1 MDRDSLAMFTLGAIS
16 FVAPLALFGLATLP
30 ILWWLLRVIP
40 PAPRRVRFPAI
51 RLVMRLVNPEESS
64 AKTPLWLTLLR
75 LALIT
80 LVILGAAHPIL
91 NATNQFAEDGP
102 LILIVDDGWASA
114 RHWNKRQTAFSNL
127 MDQAERQGRAVA
139 VITTAPGNA
148 DQSRAMESLLT
159 ADAARQLLGALQ
171 PKPWPVNRIATTSI
185 LNELKYQGTPQV
197 VWLSNVLNDKP
208 DGSDVAE
215 FTSILQKIGDLTVLA
230 DTLGALS
237 PLLMPPVSERDGL
250 TISARRAASGV
261 ASSLSVRVRG
271 EDGNVLTRQPI
282 KFDAG
287 ETTGKLKLTL
297 PAEIR
302 NKVTFIEIE
311 NFNSAGSTVLVDER
325 WRRRPVG
332 LVSARKRSSS
342 QPLLDNLFYLD
353 KALDPF
359 TEVRV
364 GTMEELFKRE
374 IAMVVLADP
383 GKMTTKQNDRLLRWV
398 KLGGIALRFAGPR
411 LASEKNPVLPVRL
424 RQGSRDLGG
433 ALSWAKP
440 AALAAFRQNSP
451 FAGLVIPKDVR
462 VRRQVLAQPS
472 VDLPEKTWAQLTDGT
487 PLVTAEKRGD
497 GWLVFFHIT
506 ASPSWSNLPLSG
518 LFVGMLQ
525 NLVQL
530 SRGIV
535 GETGERILKPIQ
547 SIDGFGRLTDP
558 RPGALAMKA
567 SDFLSGKAGP
577 KHPPGFY
584 GDETARRAFNL
595 SPSITH
601 LTPLSDLGAGVTR
614 DTYQETREQDFRGAL
629 LLAAMV
635 LAILDIIASFALRG
649 FFTFNR
655 ATAALIAL
663 MMAPLIFSTAQ
674 AQTVVPDNRVQANDA
689 REFAPA
695 LNIRIAYVKTGNS
708 QIDNTS
714 RAGLEG
720 LAFITNSRTAAD
732 MGKPIA
738 IDPATDE
745 LSYYPMIYWP
755 ITEDAPVIEPTTAIK
770 LNRYLKNGGTIFFD
784 TRDSS
789 GGGVG
794 ADRLEEIA
802 RHLDVPPMTAIPSDH
817 VLTKAYY
824 LLREFPGRWTGGRV
838 WVQRSTSQAA
848 ERANDGVSSI
858 IVGGHDWAGAW
869 AMDEARKP
877 LYPVVPGGERQRE
890 MAYRFGINLMMYVL
904 TGNYKADQ
912 VHLPAILERLGQ

>member
-1 MDRDSLAMFTLGAIS
+1 MFTLGALS
-16 FVAPLALFGLATLP
+16 FVAPVALLGLASLP

-64 AKTPLWLTLLR
+64 AKTPLWLTILR
-75 LALIT
+75 LALLT

-91 NATNQFAEDGP
+91 NANNQVAKDGP

-114 RHWNKRQTAFSNL
+114 KHWNKRQTAFANL
-127 MDQAERQGRAVA
+127 MDQAERQTRAVA
-139 VITTAPGNA
+139 VITTAPNSA
-148 DQSRAMESLLT
+148 DRSRQMESLLS
-159 ADAARQLLGALQ
+159 ADAARQLLSALQ
-171 PKPWPVNRIATTSI
+171 PKPWPVNRLATASI
-185 LNELKYQGTPQV
+185 LNELKFEGSPEI
-197 VWLSNVLNDKP
+197 VWLSNGLNTEP

-215 FTSILQKIGDLTVLA
+215 FTSILQKLGPLTVLA
-230 DTLGALS
+230 DTPGALP

-250 TISARRAASGV
+250 TLSARRAASSV
-261 ASSLSVRVRG
+261 ASSLSLRVRG
-271 EDGNVLTRQPI
+271 EDGNVLTRQPL
-282 KFDAG
+282 KFAAG
-287 ETTGKLKLTL
+287 ETTGKLKLQL
-297 PAEIR
+297 PTEIR
-302 NKVTFIEIE
+302 NKVTLIEIE
-311 NFNSAGSTVLVDER
+311 NLNSAGSTVLVDER

-332 LVSARKRSSS
+332 LVSNLKRSAS

-359 TEVRV
+359 TEVRIGPMV
-364 GTMEELFKRE
+364 ELFKRE

-383 GKMTTKQNDRLLRWV
+383 GKMTTQQNDRLLRWI
-398 KLGGIALRFAGPR
+398 KLGGVALRFAGPK
-411 LASEKNPVLPVRL
+411 LAADKNPVLPVRL
-424 RQGSRDLGG
+424 RKGNRDLGG
-433 ALSWAKP
+433 ALSWSKP
-440 AALAAFRQNSP
+440 AALAAFPENSP
-451 FAGLVIPKDVR
+451 FAGLAIPKDVHIQ
-462 VRRQVLAQPS
+462 RQVLAQPT
-472 VDLPEKTWAQLTDGT
+472 VDLPEKTWARLTDGT

-497 GWLVFFHIT
+497 GWLVFVHTT
-506 ASPSWSNLPLSG
+506 ASPDWSNLPLSG

-530 SRGIV
+530 SRGVV
-535 GETGERILKPIQ
+535 GETGERVLKPIQ

-558 RPGALAMKA
+558 RAGALAMK
-567 SDFLSGKAGP
+567 SSEFLSKKAGP
-577 KHPPGFY
+577 KNPPGFY

-601 LTPLSDLGAGVTR
+601 LTPLGDLGAGVTR
-614 DTYQETREQDFRGAL
+614 DTYQESREQDFRGAL
-629 LLAAMV
+629 LLAA
-635 LAILDIIASFALRG
+635 LALALLDIIASFALRG
-649 FFTFNR
+649 FFTFTKINKS
-655 ATAALIAL
+655 ATAAMLAVL
-663 MMAPLIFSTAQ
+663 LLPLISMTVA
-674 AQTVVPDNRVQANDA
+674 AQTLVPDQQVNTNDT
-689 REFAPA
+689 REFAAA

-708 QIDNTS
+708 QIDRTS

-720 LAFITNSRTAAD
+720 LAFIANGRTAAD
-732 MGKPIA
+732 MGKPVA
-738 IDPATDE
+738 IDPASSV
-745 LSYYPMIYWP
+745 LAFYPMIYWP
-755 ITEDAPVIEPTTAIK
+755 ITEDAPIIDPATASRLNNYIK
-770 LNRYLKNGGTIFFD
+770 GGGTIFFD

-789 GGGVG
+789 GAGIG

-802 RHLDVPPMTAIPSDH
+802 RHLDVPPMTAISSDH

-838 WVQRSTSQAA
+838 WVQKASSQAA

-877 LYPVVPGGERQRE
+877 LHPVVPGGERQRE

>member
-1 MDRDSLAMFTLGAIS
+1 MDGGELVMFTLGAIS
-16 FVAPLALFGLATLP
+16 FVAPVALLGLATLP

-75 LALIT
+75 LALLT

-91 NATNQFAEDGP
+91 NANNKVAEDGP

-114 RHWNKRQTAFSNL
+114 RHWNKRQTSFANL
-127 MDQAERQGRAVA
+127 MDQAERQNRAVA

-148 DQSRAMESLLT
+148 DQTRAMESLLT
-159 ADAARQLLGALQ
+159 ADAARQVLGALQ
-171 PKPWPVNRIATTSI
+171 PKPWPVNRIATISI
-185 LNELKYQGTPQV
+185 LNELKVDGSPQII
-197 VWLSNVLNDKP
+197 WLSNGLNDKP
-208 DGSDVAE
+208 DGSDVTE
-215 FTSILQKIGDLTVLA
+215 FAAALEKIGPVTVLA
-230 DTLGALS
+230 DSAGALP
-237 PLLMPPVSERDGL
+237 PLLLPPVSERDGL
-250 TISARRAASGV
+250 TVAAKRAASSV
-261 ASSLSVRVRG
+261 AASLSVRVRDD
-271 EDGNVLTRQPI
+271 DGNVLTRQPLT
-282 KFDAG
+282 FAPG
-287 ETTGKLKLTL
+287 ESDGKLKLIL

-302 NKVTFIEIE
+302 NKVTVIEIE

-332 LVSARKRSSS
+332 LISSRKRSAS

-364 GTMEELFKRE
+364 GTMAELFKRDL
-374 IAMVVLADP
+374 AMIVLADP
-383 GKMTTKQNDRLLRWV
+383 GKMTKKQNNQLQRWI

-411 LASEKNPVLPVRL
+411 LAAEKNPVLPVRL
-424 RQGSRDLGG
+424 RKGNRELGG
-433 ALSWAKP
+433 ALSWSKP
-440 AALAAFRQNSP
+440 AALAAFTENSP
-451 FAGLVIPKDVR
+451 FAGLVVPKDVR
-462 VRRQVLAQPS
+462 IHRQVLAQPT
-472 VDLPEKTWAQLTDGT
+472 VDLPEKTWARLTDGT

-506 ASPSWSNLPLSG
+506 ASPNWSNLPLSG

-530 SRGIV
+530 SRGVV
-535 GETGERILKPIQ
+535 GEASERLLKPVQ

-558 RPGALAMKA
+558 RPGALAMKG
-567 SDFLSGKAGP
+567 SEFLSGKAGP
-577 KHPPGFY
+577 QHPPGFY

-601 LTPLSDLGAGVTR
+601 LTPLGELGANVTR
-614 DTYQETREQDFRGAL
+614 DSYQETREQDFRGAL
-629 LLAAMV
+629 LIAALFLA
-635 LAILDIIASFALRG
+635 LLDIIASFALRG

-655 ATAALIAL
+655 ATAALLAL
-663 MMAPLIFSTAQ
+663 MITPLFISAVE
-674 AQTVVPDNRVQANDA
+674 AQTVVPGISNRANDD
-689 REFAPA
+689 RQFAPA
-695 LNIRIAYVKTGNS
+695 LNIRIAYVKTGDS

-720 LAFITNSRTAAD
+720 LAFIANSRTAAE

-738 IDPATDE
+738 IDPATNE

-755 ITEDAPVIEPTTAIK
+755 VTEDAPMIEPATAAK
-770 LNRYLKNGGTIFFD
+770 LNRYLKSGGMIFFD
-784 TRDSS
+784 TRDNT
-789 GGGVG
+789 GGGAG
-794 ADRLEEIA
+794 ADRLEDIS

-838 WVQRSTSQAA
+838 WVQQSASQAA

-858 IVGGHDWAGAW
+858 IVGGHDWAAAW